1 MAYFSKLCVTDAGK
15 HLLNL
20 KLNSERELSLTEMA
34 MSEKKYDVALLKG
47 LTELED
53 VRQRTGIR
61 KMSIEGHMIRANA
74 LFLNSELE
82 EGYYANTLGVYARL
96 GEEPPVLFA
105 VATEQAHGAY
115 MPRQSQ
121 TLSGM
126 EIKLKLTLE
135 NADQITIQ
143 MDSSAMA
150 TVGDVLE
157 LESEMENHMCDIDN
171 PHLVSKEQVGLGEAD
186 NTSDLDKPVSTA
198 QQGAIDASYRQSAAY
213 TDNKIADLINGAPD
227 TLDTLGEIAQ
237 AMRDNEDVVSALS
250 AAIGT
255 KANQADLNSHMG
267 NQEIHITSSERQAW
281 NDKQTKTGNT
291 QNNTVSFTS
300 SDSKTPNAWGE
311 IDLVRS
317 GEKHGTLF
325 DKFSLAVRNLRF
337 LWSQLGTANISGIGD
352 STVKGAISALNTG
365 LSGKA
370 PSSHT
375 HKRSQ
380 ITDFPTSLP
389 ASDVY
394 PWAKASAKPGY
405 TWGEIGGKPGS
416 FTPSAH
422 THSYLPLT
430 GGTITGSTKLNDR
443 VQLQFGS
450 WAVYGEGTQ
459 MFKIVPKEGDFV
471 ITLGVTESMWSLCP
485 WSDCAYALGTP
496 GHRISQV
503 YARNSVISTSDRNQK
518 KDIIPI
524 TDKYLDFFALLQP
537 VSYRFKDGTGGR
549 THVGYIAQDVE
560 RAMAQS
566 GLSDLDFAGFCRDKV
581 GEDYVYSLR
590 YEEFIALNTAVIQR
604 LQAKITNLEQRLENL
619 ETKFQE

>member
-1 MAYFSKLCVTDAGK
+1 MAYFSKLYVTDAGK

-20 KLNSERELSLTEMA
+20 KLDSEREFSITEMA
-34 MSEKKYDVALLKG
+34 MSGKKYDVALLKG
-47 LTELED
+47 LADLED

-61 KMSIEGHMIRANA
+61 KMSIEGHVIRANA

-96 GEEPPVLFA
+96 GEEDPVLFA
-105 VATEQAHGAY
+105 VATEQAQGAY

-135 NADQITIQ
+135 NVDQITIQ

-157 LESEMENHMCDIDN
+157 LESEMKNHICDMEN

-198 QQGAIDASYRQSAAY
+198 QQGAIEASYRQSAAY
-213 TDNKIADLINGAPD
+213 TDRKIAD
-227 TLDTLGEIAQ
+227 
-237 AMRDNEDVVSALS
+237 LS

-325 DKFSLAVRNLRF
+325 DKLSLAVRNLRF
-337 LWSQLGTANISGIGD
+337 LWSQLGTANISGIGNG
-352 STVKGAISALNTG
+352 TVKGAISALNTG

-394 PWAKASAKPGY
+394 SWAKASSKPGY
-405 TWGEIGGKPGS
+405 TWGEIGSKPGS
-416 FTPSAH
+416 FPPSAH
-422 THSYLPLT
+422 THSYLPLA
-430 GGTITGSTKLNDR
+430 GGTLTGTLGVPLNCSMK
-443 VQLQFGS
+443 FGN
-450 WAVYGEGTQ
+450 WGCYAENDQ
-459 MFKIVPKEGDFV
+459 MFKIQPKESQYAL
-471 ITLGVTESMWSLCP
+471 TAGVTDAMWAFAP
-485 WSDCAYALGTP
+485 WSSGAYQLGTP
-496 GHRISQV
+496 GHKWANIH
-503 YARNSVISTSDRNQK
+503 ATGGTIITSDRNMK
-518 KDIIPI
+518 KDFASVS
-524 TDKYLDFFALLQP
+524 DKYIGLFTRLQP
-537 VSYRFKDGTGGR
+537 VTYRFKDGSSGR
-549 THVGYIAQDVE
+549 IHMGFIAQDVE
-560 RAMAQS
+560 RAMTES

-590 YEEFIALNTAVIQR
+590 YEEFIALNTAVIQG
-604 LQAKITNLEQRLENL
+604 LQTKISNLEQRLEKL
-619 ETKFQE
+619 ETKFKE

>member
-1 MAYFSKLCVTDAGK
+1 MACFSNLCVTEVGK
-15 HLLNL
+15 SLLNL
-20 KLNSERELSLTEMA
+20 KMGSERELSITEMA
-34 MSEKKYDVALLKG
+34 MSGKKYDVALLKG

-61 KMSIEGHMIRANA
+61 KMSIEGHVIRANA

-96 GEEPPVLFA
+96 GEEAPVLFA

-267 NQEIHITSSERQAW
+267 NQEIHITSLERQAW

-300 SDSKTPNAWGE
+300 SDSKTPNAWG
-311 IDLVRS
+311 
-317 GEKHGTLF
+317 
-325 DKFSLAVRNLRF
+325 
-337 LWSQLGTANISGIGD
+337 
-352 STVKGAISALNTG
+352 
-365 LSGKA
+365 
-370 PSSHT
+370 
-375 HKRSQ
+375 
-380 ITDFPTSLP
+380 
-389 ASDVY
+389 
-394 PWAKASAKPGY
+394 
-405 TWGEIGGKPGS
+405 
-416 FTPSAH
+416 
-422 THSYLPLT
+422 
-430 GGTITGSTKLNDR
+430 
-443 VQLQFGS
+443 
-450 WAVYGEGTQ
+450 
-459 MFKIVPKEGDFV
+459 
-471 ITLGVTESMWSLCP
+471 
-485 WSDCAYALGTP
+485 
-496 GHRISQV
+496 
-503 YARNSVISTSDRNQK
+503 
-518 KDIIPI
+518 
-524 TDKYLDFFALLQP
+524 
-537 VSYRFKDGTGGR
+537 
-549 THVGYIAQDVE
+549 
-560 RAMAQS
+560 
-566 GLSDLDFAGFCRDKV
+566 
-581 GEDYVYSLR
+581 
-590 YEEFIALNTAVIQR
+590 R
-604 LQAKITNLEQRLENL
+604 LIW
-619 ETKFQE
+619 